1 MGTKNSDL
9 VANFEATPQVLN
21 SPALLHGVQRVAQ
34 GTIELAAGD
43 SNDNDI
49 VMLAPIPSN
58 ACLLYTSPSPRDR
71 TFNVGIYTSAGAV
84 KDEDYFA
91 TAVADAGAMTDVRY
105 EVADISTAGTALYS
119 MAGDSTD
126 PGGFYYIAATMHAE
140 GGTAGT
146 MSFNITYAVN

>member
-49 VMLAPIPSN
+49 VMSVS
-58 ACLLYTSPSPRDR
+58 YTHLTLP
-71 TFNVGIYTSAGAV
+71 TKA
-84 KDEDYFA
+84 
-91 TAVADAGAMTDVRY
+91 
-105 EVADISTAGTALYS
+105 
-119 MAGDSTD
+119 
-126 PGGFYYIAATMHAE
+126 
-140 GGTAGT
+140 
-146 MSFNITYAVN
+146 